1 MTLAGKNHHSRAAIK
16 VRTQIINLSSMI
28 VQTTQMQTDL
38 IEAKMKPQL
47 QTNLSSPSLNVRM
60 KSTNGEN
67 DGPVSPV
74 SAIQFY
80 Q

>member
-1 MTLAGKNHHSRAAIK
+1 
-16 VRTQIINLSSMI
+16 MI

-47 QTNLSSPSLNVRM
+47 QTNLSSPSLNVMM

-67 DGPVSPV
+67 DGTVSPV